1 MEAVASIEY
10 WHWLLL
16 GLFLLVVEVS
26 FAGGS
31 YLMWLG
37 FAALATGVISLLL
50 GALMGWQAQ
59 LVLFGVLSVASVL
72 LWRRYARDVD
82 TRDAPVLNQRGF
94 HHIGRT
100 VPLEDP
106 ITGGRGRVRIDDT
119 LWMVRGEDMPAGTR
133 VRIVA
138 QDGNIFEVVA
148 AD

>member
-1 MEAVASIEY
+1 
-10 WHWLLL
+10 
-16 GLFLLVVEVS
+16 
-26 FAGGS
+26 
-31 YLMWLG
+31 MWLG

-50 GALMGWQAQ
+50 GALVGWQAQ

-82 TRDAPVLNQRGF
+82 TRDAPVLNQRGL

-119 LWMVRGEDMPAGTR
+119 LWMVRGEDMPAGTQ